1 MPNPLSKL
9 IPYVVGEF
17 PKPFLNL
24 YEKMVIPKDTNGK
37 TIKEFL
43 WKAYE
48 FGTVRHQGQKRRS
61 GKPYFSDHCLQVAN
75 ILAKWKMD
83 HITVMA
89 GLLHDTLEDT
99 DTTLKDLEDCFGEE
113 ITRLVDGVTKLGNI
127 EFSNQQEKQAE
138 NFMKLLLS
146 VAKDLR
152 VIIIKFADRLHN
164 MQTIEY
170 MSKLKQRQIARETN
184 DIYVPLAHRLGM
196 ASVKWELEDWVLQ
209 TLHKKSHLEID
220 SKLKSTKRQ
229 RSRYI
234 NQVISPIKEEL
245 KKYQIQ
251 VDIYGRS
258 KSHSSIYRKMIARG
272 KTFEEIYD
280 LFAIRII
287 VEKVEQCYLTLGVI
301 HQVYSPIQERF
312 KDFIAM
318 PKSNGYQS
326 IHTTLIGPR
335 GHMVEI
341 QIRTREM
348 EQTAEIGVAAHWRY
362 KEGKTISADL
372 DSNVKW
378 LRELVTILQNES
390 SDPKE
395 FMNLLKIDLFDDEI
409 FVFTP
414 KGDLIQLP
422 LNACPIDFAFQIHT
436 QVGLNCLGAKVN
448 HKVIPLNTILK
459 NGDMVEILTSKNQQP
474 SYGWLKFVT
483 TSKARTNISRFLW
496 RNEKK
501 ESVKIGTKIL
511 ERTLRKLK
519 QFKLLKTIK
528 ESYEICGYNSTEAL
542 LGAIGNGSITVR
554 NIVKKIRPL
563 NENVLEEAKEESTE
577 NFIDFARSSAKG
589 IKLQGIKNLMVN
601 FGKCCSPIPGDDM
614 IGFITRGRGIT
625 VHQTSCKSLPLL
637 SGDSDRLIP
646 VEWNVSRKDLFA
658 VQIKIVCEDR
668 KGRLKE
674 ITECIAG
681 ENINITSVD
690 AKVKDGV
697 GITLFVIKVNNLR
710 QLDRVVRKLTKIDG
724 IDYVERKGR

>member
-1 MPNPLSKL
+1 
-9 IPYVVGEF
+9 
-17 PKPFLNL
+17 
-24 YEKMVIPKDTNGK
+24 
-37 TIKEFL
+37 
-43 WKAYE
+43 
-48 FGTVRHQGQKRRS
+48 
-61 GKPYFSDHCLQVAN
+61 
-75 ILAKWKMD
+75 
-83 HITVMA
+83 
-89 GLLHDTLEDT
+89 
-99 DTTLKDLEDCFGEE
+99 
-113 ITRLVDGVTKLGNI
+113 
-127 EFSNQQEKQAE
+127 
-138 NFMKLLLS
+138 
-146 VAKDLR
+146 
-152 VIIIKFADRLHN
+152 
-164 MQTIEY
+164 
-170 MSKLKQRQIARETN
+170 
-184 DIYVPLAHRLGM
+184 
-196 ASVKWELEDWVLQ
+196 
-209 TLHKKSHLEID
+209 
-220 SKLKSTKRQ
+220 
-229 RSRYI
+229 
-234 NQVISPIKEEL
+234 
-245 KKYQIQ
+245 
-251 VDIYGRS
+251 
-258 KSHSSIYRKMIARG
+258 MIARG

-280 LFAIRII
+280 LFAIRIV
-287 VEKVEQCYLTLGVI
+287 VEKVEQCYLTLGII

-362 KEGKTISADL
+362 KEGKTVSADL

-378 LRELVTILQNES
+378 LRELVTILQNEF

-422 LNACPIDFAFQIHT
+422 LNACPIDFAFQIHS
-436 QVGLNCLGAKVN
+436 QVGLSCLGAKVN
-448 HKVIPLNTILK
+448 HKVVPLNTILK

-496 RNEKK
+496 RIEKK
-501 ESVKIGTKIL
+501 ESVKIGTDIL

-528 ESYEICGYNSTEAL
+528 ESYEICGYKSTEAL

-554 NIVKKIRPL
+554 NIFKKIRSL

-637 SGDSDRLIP
+637 SEDSDRLIP
-646 VEWNVSRKDLFA
+646 VEWDVSRKDLFA

-674 ITECIAG
+674 MTECIAG

>member
-1 MPNPLSKL
+1 MENPLAKL
-9 IPYVVGEF
+9 IPYVVGEY
-17 PKPFLNL
+17 PKSFLKL
-24 YEKMVIPKDTNGK
+24 YEKVVIPKGTNGE
-37 TIKEFL
+37 TIKESL

-99 DTTLKDLEDCFGEE
+99 DTTLKDLEDCFGED

-220 SKLKSTKRQ
+220 SKLKSTNRQ

-251 VDIYGRS
+251 VDIYGRP

-287 VEKVEQCYLTLGVI
+287 VEKVEQCYLTLGII

-341 QIRTREM
+341 QIFCNPTPLRQMALLRAQLGMGRFE
-348 EQTAEIGVAAHWRY
+348 AL
-362 KEGKTISADL
+362 S
-372 DSNVKW
+372 SNCVSWASQETYGFFNNPMFFSKM
-378 LRELVTILQNES
+378 IFQN
-390 SDPKE
+390 
-395 FMNLLKIDLFDDEI
+395 
-409 FVFTP
+409 
-414 KGDLIQLP
+414 
-422 LNACPIDFAFQIHT
+422 
-436 QVGLNCLGAKVN
+436 
-448 HKVIPLNTILK
+448 
-459 NGDMVEILTSKNQQP
+459 
-474 SYGWLKFVT
+474 WLKRPKMMVHRRTFWAGEARRKNVT
-483 TSKARTNISRFLW
+483 
-496 RNEKK
+496 
-501 ESVKIGTKIL
+501 
-511 ERTLRKLK
+511 
-519 QFKLLKTIK
+519 
-528 ESYEICGYNSTEAL
+528 
-542 LGAIGNGSITVR
+542 LG
-554 NIVKKIRPL
+554 
-563 NENVLEEAKEESTE
+563 
-577 NFIDFARSSAKG
+577 
-589 IKLQGIKNLMVN
+589 LQDKNT
-601 FGKCCSPIPGDDM
+601 D
-614 IGFITRGRGIT
+614 
-625 VHQTSCKSLPLL
+625 PLL
-637 SGDSDRLIP
+637 PCSHGSAFKRGYKSILSKLTHLLQP
-646 VEWNVSRKDLFA
+646 YL
-658 VQIKIVCEDR
+658 
-668 KGRLKE
+668 
-674 ITECIAG
+674 
-681 ENINITSVD
+681 
-690 AKVKDGV
+690 
-697 GITLFVIKVNNLR
+697 VNNSGV
-710 QLDRVVRKLTKIDG
+710 Q
-724 IDYVERKGR
+724 

>member
-1 MPNPLSKL
+1 MENPLAKL
-9 IPYVVGEF
+9 IPYVVGEY
-17 PKPFLNL
+17 PKSFLKL
-24 YEKMVIPKDTNGK
+24 YEKVVIPKGTNGE
-37 TIKEFL
+37 TIKESL

-99 DTTLKDLEDCFGEE
+99 DTTLKDLNNYFGEDV
-113 ITRLVDGVTKLGNI
+113 TKLVDGVTKLGNI
-127 EFSNQQEKQAE
+127 EFSSKQEKQAE
-138 NFMKLLLS
+138 NYMKLLLS

-164 MQTIEY
+164 MKTIEY
-170 MSKLKQRQIARETN
+170 MTKMKQRQIARETSE
-184 DIYVPLAHRLGM
+184 IYVPLAHRLGM
-196 ASVKWELEDWVLQ
+196 ASVKWELEDWVLK

-220 SKLKSTKRQ
+220 SKLKSTNRQ

-234 NQVISPIKEEL
+234 NKVIDPITEEL
-245 KKYQIQ
+245 KKYKIQ
-251 VDIYGRS
+251 ADIYGRP
-258 KSHSSIYRKMIARG
+258 KSHSSIYRKMLERG
-272 KTFEEIYD
+272 KTFDEIYD
-280 LFAIRII
+280 LFAIRVI
-287 VEKVEQCYLTLGVI
+287 VEKIEHCYLTLGTI

-326 IHTTLIGPR
+326 IHTTLIGPG

-362 KEGKTISADL
+362 KEGKTVSAAL

-378 LRELVTILQNES
+378 LRELVNILQNES

-422 LNACPIDFAFQIHT
+422 LKACPIDFAFQIHS
-436 QVGLNCLGAKVN
+436 QVGLSCLGAKVN
-448 HKVIPLNTILK
+448 HKVVPLNTNLK
-459 NGDMVEILTSKNQQP
+459 NGDMVAILTSKNQHP
-474 SYGWLKFVT
+474 SYGWLKFVV
-483 TSKARTNISRFLW
+483 TSKARTHVSRHL
-496 RNEKK
+496 RKIEKK
-501 ESVKIGTKIL
+501 ESVKIGTEIL
-511 ERTLRKLK
+511 ERTLRRLG

-528 ESYEICGYNSTEAL
+528 DSYELCGYNSTEAL
-542 LGAIGNGSITVR
+542 LEAIGNGSNTVR
-554 NIVKKIRPL
+554 NIFKKIQPL
-563 NENVLEEAKEESTE
+563 YEKILEGTEEESTE
-577 NFIDFARSSAKG
+577 KFIDFARSSAKG

-601 FGKCCSPIPGDDM
+601 FGKCCAPIPGDDM

-625 VHQTSCKSLPLL
+625 VHHTSCKSLPLL
-637 SGDSDRLIP
+637 SEDSDRLVP
-646 VEWNVSRKDLFA
+646 VEWDVSRKDLFA
-658 VQIKIVCEDR
+658 VQIKIVCEDQ

-674 ITECIAG
+674 MTECIAG
-681 ENINITSVD
+681 ENINITNVD

-697 GITLFVIKVNNLR
+697 GIALFVIKVNNLR
-710 QLDRVVRKLTKIDG
+710 QLDRLIRKLAKIGG
-724 IDYVERKGR
+724 IDYVKRTG